1 MTDVGGHDGG
11 RALTGGGGADRLP
24 TGTVTFLRTDVEGSM
39 RLVRELG
46 SAWDDVNAT
55 HLGIIRSAVE
65 SHGGFVVRTEG
76 DAVFAAFPE
85 ARAATEAAVA
95 AQRALHEHHW
105 PMDGG
110 LAVRMGL
117 HSGEAHLAG
126 DDYGGFDVNRAA
138 RVAAAGHGGQI
149 VLSGTTAALVALS
162 LPTHLTV
169 RDLGLYVLKDMPA
182 PERLFQLD
190 VDGQRTT
197 FPPVRASPAT
207 TGNLPDRLTTFIG
220 RAADLAALDGLVDAH
235 RLITLTGPGGIG
247 KTSLAIELARG
258 RADTVPDGAWFVA
271 LDSVTDPGLVGAVIA
286 RTIGL
291 FDGAERPAADA
302 LPRFIAE
309 RSLLLVI
316 DNFEHLMAASAEVAT
331 LVRASPKS
339 RFIVTSRAPLRL
351 GGEQDYPVR
360 PLSVGNRSEPAGDA
374 SLDAA
379 ARLFIDRARAVRPG
393 WEPAGDLGTVS
404 RICALLD
411 GLPLGIELAA
421 ARISVLPVRAI
432 HDRLEARLP
441 LPGSGPR
448 DAPARQRTLEATIAW
463 SHDLL
468 SDDEKSALHA
478 LSVFEAGFDA
488 DQAAVVVGWPEGDLA
503 LDLLVSLSDQSLIAR
518 DQGGRN
524 DRPLAVASGIRFAM
538 TKTVQDVS
546 LRWLVEGGTDAEV
559 RHRHASAM
567 LALAEV
573 ATAHLFASGQD
584 IWLDRL
590 AMDHPN
596 LRAAL
601 RWAIDAGDVD
611 VGLRF
616 VAALWRF
623 WQMDGHLAEGRAWAD
638 EVLAM
643 PGADAPTLTRV
654 HALGAAGGIAY
665 WRGDVTAARDLYR
678 AQLALAETIGDRATI
693 ADGWFNLAS
702 VIARD
707 DSLESHHCLMEARR
721 AFEEIGDARGVNRCD
736 WALANLAMI
745 FDGPAVAFDSM
756 SLVRDRAVE
765 LGDAPYA
772 ALAGGSMAWDAHAMG
787 DLPSALRWSLSAIE
801 GMYALRDVASTT
813 ISLPIGATLAL
824 LIGRPE
830 DAAVILGAFNGLSD
844 RYGVTPPYALSQ
856 LIMGVE
862 PMDQVREQL
871 APEVLD
877 GALDRGQRMTLD
889 EVMPLVMSL
898 GQ

>member
-1 MTDVGGHDGG
+1 MTDIGGSDPG
-11 RALTGGGGADRLP
+11 RALTGLGGAGRLP

-39 RLVRELG
+39 RLVRALG
-46 SAWDDVNAT
+46 SAWDDVNAS
-55 HLGIIRSAVE
+55 HLRIIRSAVE
-65 SHGGFVVRTEG
+65 SHGGVVVRTEG
-76 DAVFAAFPE
+76 DALFAAFPE
-85 ARAATEAAVA
+85 ARAATEAAA
-95 AQRALHEHHW
+95 TAQRALHEQHW
-105 PMDGG
+105 PVDGG

-138 RVAAAGHGGQI
+138 RVATAGHGRQI
-149 VLSGTTAALVALS
+149 VLSGTTAALVAS
-162 LPTHLTV
+162 GLPTRLTV
-169 RDLGLYVLKDMPA
+169 RDLGLYVLKDVPV

-190 VDGQRTT
+190 VDGQQTT
-197 FPPVRASPAT
+197 FPPLRASPAT

-220 RAADLAALDGLVDAH
+220 RAADVAALDGLFNTR

-258 RADTVPDGAWFVA
+258 RADTLPDGAWFVA
-271 LDSVTDPGLVGAVIA
+271 LDSVTDPGLVSAVIA
-286 RTIGL
+286 RTLGL

-302 LPRFIAE
+302 LPGFIAE
-309 RSLLLVI
+309 RSLVLII
-316 DNFEHLMAASAEVAT
+316 DNFEHLMAAAAEVAT
-331 LVRASPKS
+331 LVRASPGS

-351 GGEQDYPVR
+351 LGEQEYPVR
-360 PLSVGNRSEPAGDA
+360 PLSVGHRSEPADDA
-374 SLDAA
+374 PLDAA
-379 ARLFIDRARAVRPG
+379 TRLFVDRARAVRPG
-393 WEPAGDLGTVS
+393 WEPASELATVS

-421 ARISVLPVRAI
+421 ARISVLSVRAI

-448 DAPARQRTLEATIAW
+448 DAPARQRTLEATIIW

-478 LSVFEAGFDA
+478 LSVFEGGFDA
-488 DQAAVVVGWPEGDLA
+488 DQACIVIGSADADLA

-518 DQGGRN
+518 DPGGRT
-524 DRPLAVASGIRFAM
+524 DRPPAVASGIRFAM
-538 TKTVQDVS
+538 TKTVQDVL
-546 LRWLVEGGTDAEV
+546 LRWLAESGMDADV

-573 ATAHLFASGQD
+573 AATHLFASGQGV
-584 IWLDRL
+584 WLDRL
-590 AMDHPN
+590 AQDHPN

-611 VGLRF
+611 LGLRF

-623 WQMDGHLAEGRAWAD
+623 WQLDGHLAEGKAWAD
-638 EVLAM
+638 EILAM
-643 PGADAPTLTRV
+643 PGADTPTLTRV
-654 HALGAAGGIAY
+654 RALGAAGGIAY
-665 WRGDVTAARDLYR
+665 WRGDITTARDLYR
-678 AQLALAETIGDRATI
+678 AQLVLAETIGDRATL
-693 ADGWFNLAS
+693 ADALFNLS
-702 VIARD
+702 SIIARD
-707 DSLESHHCLMEARR
+707 DSLESHHYVSKARR

-765 LGDAPYA
+765 LGDAPYVA
-772 ALAGGSMAWDAHAMG
+772 MAGGSMAWDAHAIG
-787 DLPSALRWSLSAIE
+787 DVPSAVRWSLTAFE
-801 GMYALRDVASTT
+801 ALYALRDVASTT
-813 ISLPIGATLAL
+813 ISLPVGAVLAL

-830 DAAVILGAFNGLSD
+830 DAAVILGAFEGLSD
-844 RYGVTPPYALSQ
+844 RYGVTPPYALAQ
-856 LIMGVE
+856 LILGVE

-871 APEVLD
+871 APEVL
-877 GALDRGQRMTLD
+877 GAALERGRRMTLD
-889 EVMPLVMSL
+889 EVRPLVMSL